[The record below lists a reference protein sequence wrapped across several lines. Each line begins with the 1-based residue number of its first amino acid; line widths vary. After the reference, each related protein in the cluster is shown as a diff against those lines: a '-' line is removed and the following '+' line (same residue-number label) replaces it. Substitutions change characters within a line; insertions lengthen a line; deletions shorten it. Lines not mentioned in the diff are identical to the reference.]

1 MRKLTY
7 IFCIA
12 LFFLVSLLSVC
23 NVHAMDQR
31 EGINILIEAKKMSKN
46 QQHDEA
52 IKKLEFLI
60 QEIQD
65 DPRLSKQFYTKASK
79 MIVQIN
85 RMKEKDLK
93 RKQREEKR
101 NVEYDERAAAK
112 AAAITA
118 IDQSKINDGKYLKNE
133 QWHIGF
139 SRGKAMMLEAT
150 RGFLA
155 ELFNKSQEEI
165 DTVLISQ
172 EDRPYLEV
180 NVNGMDKILNEE
192 G

>member
-1 MRKLTY
+1 
-7 IFCIA
+7 
-12 LFFLVSLLSVC
+12 
-23 NVHAMDQR
+23 
-31 EGINILIEAKKMSKN
+31 MSKTKYEVAEFETDSTDWNFKEDYNVLDEMVGANLARNINN
-46 QQHDEA
+46 QQL
-52 IKKLEFLI
+52 KK
-60 QEIQD
+60 
-65 DPRLSKQFYTKASK
+65 FYPN
-79 MIVQIN
+79 IPV
-85 RMKEKDLK
+85 EDY
-93 RKQREEKR
+93 EE
-101 NVEYDERAAAK
+101 
-112 AAAITA
+112 
-118 IDQSKINDGKYLKNE
+118 NE
-133 QWHIGF
+133 EWHIGF